1 MPDWISVALYG
12 GTSGEL
18 AVPPALQLQMALPL
32 FFTSHGAVLP
42 SPQRE
47 YLPAGSEVIASSSP
61 LSYEYL
67 LLSLNHLRLKTLRY
81 AWRSWQQVGNRH
93 KVRGVPAKKIAQKL
107 LKKVKP
113 AAKKAAPA
121 KKAPAK
127 KAVAKKAVAKKAAPA
142 KKAPAKKAA
151 SIKKV
156 IAKKSV
162 AKKAAPAKK
171 ITEVKKSTGRPFP
184 SKVGKTTLTVDE
196 KSQTVSVATVV
207 APMAAPVVEER
218 RLVMPPPPRPVKSGK
233 KVAPLKPLKAAPTPV
248 TADAGEAA
256 WNTAELKAIRTE
268 LSKELI
274 RLQSELAAIEAEM
287 DELIADAGDGA
298 GDDQADSGTKTFE
311 REHEMSLVIN
321 ARDMVLQTERA
332 LSRIDNKTYGN
343 CEVCGSPIGKAR
355 LQVFPRAT
363 LCMICKQKEERR

>member
-1 MPDWISVALYG
+1 M
-12 GTSGEL
+12 
-18 AVPPALQLQMALPL
+18 
-32 FFTSHGAVLP
+32 
-42 SPQRE
+42 
-47 YLPAGSEVIASSSP
+47 
-61 LSYEYL
+61 
-67 LLSLNHLRLKTLRY
+67 
-81 AWRSWQQVGNRH
+81 
-93 KVRGVPAKKIAQKL
+93 PAKNIAQKL

-121 KKAPAK
+121 KKAVAKKAVAKKAAPAK

-142 KKAPAKKAA
+142 KKA
-151 SIKKV
+151 
-156 IAKKSV
+156 V

-171 ITEVKKSTGRPFP
+171 VTAKKVTEVKKATSRPFP

-207 APMAAPVVEER
+207 APQAAPVVEER

-248 TADAGEAA
+248 TAEAGEAA
-256 WNTAELKAIRTE
+256 WSAAELKAMRAE
-268 LSKELI
+268 LSKDLL
-274 RLQSELAAIEAEM
+274 RLQAELATVEAEM
-287 DELIADAGDGA
+287 NELIADAGDGA